1 MKACVIFGSVTLF
14 GILSWY
20 FTAPEQ
26 WLRREIVLKALDD
39 GVNHDGRPRNH

>member
-20 FTAPEQ
+20 LTPPEQ
-26 WLRREIVLKALDD
+26 WLRREIILKALDD
-39 GVNHDGRPRNH
+39 DVNRPHNH